1 MKKNLLLLGQGRIA
15 SEIIKM
21 MINEKVLESFNFL
34 SLVSNKKFLEDF
46 SQAYSFI
53 SPDLISNEKKN
64 EKEISDVIIS
74 KNIDLIISIQH
85 PWILSK
91 EILKMV
97 NYQAFNL
104 HNAKLPDYKG
114 YHSISHALLNNDK
127 YYFTTIHQMINKVDQ
142 GTIIKEKKI
151 SISKNDDAIS
161 LYEKTVLNSVE
172 LMRDFFLKKLYLKK
186 IRKKVLPEGKFYK
199 KDSLQKLANL
209 SNQKDAELV
218 DRTSRALFFPPYNT
232 AFKIIGLEKIP
243 VLPCKRKSF
252 NLKKCLPVNLHNF

>member
-114 YHSISHALLNNDK
+114 YLSHALLNNDK
-127 YYFTTIHQMINKVDQ
+127 YYFSTIHQMINKVDQ

-243 VLPCKRKSF
+243 VLPYKRKSF
-252 NLKKCLPVNLHNF
+252 NLEKCLPVNLHNF